1 MNNNNKISA
10 SVSYKIWIV
19 GPALYGSSKSVDTVS
34 GVTYVTHVH
43 YLYRRLW
50 QRASSVV
57 CLCRLFTAA
66 ARLYL
71 VLFVSNCYRTIC
83 HHTFPHRHLWHLQ
96 DRFPPSVLQLKH
108 ITLSLSSHIL
118 FFTQHLFSPFVADI
132 RMKNN
137 IKYQLINFVMLVLV
151 FVSVYNL
158 TDFIWPELQLQT
170 WP

>member
-1 MNNNNKISA
+1 MFALWIIIIK
-10 SVSYKIWIV
+10 SVLKFSYKMWIV
-19 GPALYGSSKSVDTVS
+19 GPALYGSCKSVDTVS

-71 VLFVSNCYRTIC
+71 VLFVSNCYWTSNLSP
-83 HHTFPHRHLWHLQ
+83 HFPA
-96 DRFPPSVLQLKH
+96 PPPLTSSSVRQLKH
-108 ITLSLSSHIL
+108 IILSLSSHIL
-118 FFTQHLFSPFVADI
+118 FFTQHLVSPFVADM

-137 IKYQLINFVMLVLV
+137 NEYQWINFVMLVLV
-151 FVSVYNL
+151 FVSVNSL
-158 TDFIWPELQLQT
+158 IDFIWP
-170 WP
+170 